1 MLSNSK
7 LRYSLLE
14 QEENIQFLD
23 VKRIFLL
30 NIFILISLVLSVFYV
45 AVYVYFN
52 ISFGIFS
59 NVFFTLAYT
68 SLYILSI
75 RGKHRF
81 ARLAFLYLIN
91 IHIYIFL
98 LFLGTKS
105 MVHLFYFPIVIA
117 PLLLYSVAHFR
128 KTIAFIALSTLF
140 FVSVFFYD
148 SKGFSTEIS
157 PDLTAMISTLT
168 LSSVFLTEAIMLI
181 TFVYSHHLNEK
192 KILND
197 ETFSRTQFEFIFDNS
212 FDAWFL
218 LNEKREIFK
227 ANQRAVQLFEMQNE
241 NDFHGLTAFDLYQ
254 EIPNEDEIVRIRE
267 TLAKG
272 ELYHHEV
279 LYKTFKGNSF
289 WGDVSVKHLMIGDEK
304 FYSARLSDITERK
317 NLENQLRQNLH
328 EKSVLMAEIHHRVR
342 NNLAIIKG
350 LLSVY
355 NESEVNEYAQ
365 QLLQDSTG
373 RIQSMIVIHEKLYAS
388 DDFSQVNL
396 MSFIDEIVNNT
407 DELFA
412 NKKVKIVNNSPE
424 ESTAISVNV
433 NQAIPLSII
442 VNEIITNSYK
452 HAFLGDEEGEIQI
465 FINSLNDNVLI
476 EISDNGTIKEKV
488 EKQIQT
494 MGETL
499 IKELVKQLNGFLSVE
514 KNNGYRYQIEFKIE
528 NFDYIESEKLFNSK

>member
-14 QEENIQFLD
+14 KEDNIQFLD
-23 VKRIFLL
+23 VKRVFLL
-30 NIFILISLVLSVFYV
+30 NIFILISLILSVFYV
-45 AVYVYFN
+45 AVYIYFN
-52 ISFGIFS
+52 ISFGIVT
-59 NVFFTLAYT
+59 NVFFTTAYST
-68 SLYILSI
+68 LYFLSVS
-75 RGKHRF
+75 GKHSTARF
-81 ARLAFLYLIN
+81 LFLCVIN
-91 IHIYIFL
+91 IHIYLFFIFL
-98 LFLGTKS
+98 GSKS

-117 PLLLYSVAHFR
+117 PLILFSVEQLK
-128 KTIAFIALSTLF
+128 KTIPFIVLSTLF
-140 FVSVFFYD
+140 FISVFFYD
-148 SKGFSTEIS
+148 SKGLTSVSS
-157 PDLTAMISTLT
+157 PELTLLISTLSMS
-168 LSSVFLTEAIMLI
+168 LVFLTEAIMLI
-181 TFVYSHHLNEK
+181 TFSHHLNEK
-192 KILND
+192 KILID

-212 FDAWFL
+212 YDAWFL

-227 ANQRAVQLFEMQNE
+227 ANQRALQLFEIQNE
-241 NDFHGLTAFDLYQ
+241 KDFHGLTAFDLYK
-254 EIPNEDEIVRIRE
+254 EIPTENEIREIRE

-279 LYKTFKGNSF
+279 HFKTFKGNSF
-289 WGDVSVKHLMIGDEK
+289 WGDVAVKHLMIGEEK
-304 FYSARLSDITERK
+304 FYSARLSDISERK
-317 NLENQLRQNLH
+317 ELENQLRQNLH

-350 LLSVY
+350 LLSFY
-355 NESEVNEYAQ
+355 NESEANEYAQ

-388 DDFSQVNL
+388 NDFSQVNL
-396 MSFIDEIVNNT
+396 MSFIEEIVKNT

-424 ESTAISVNV
+424 EAKAISLNV

-452 HAFLGDEEGEIQI
+452 HAFSADQDGEIQI
-465 FINSLNDNVLI
+465 FINSKDDNVVI
-476 EISDNGTIKEKV
+476 ELSDNGKFIEKI

-514 KNNGYRYQIEFKIE
+514 KNNGYKYQIEFKLA
-528 NFDYIESEKLFNSK
+528 NFDFIESEKLFKSK